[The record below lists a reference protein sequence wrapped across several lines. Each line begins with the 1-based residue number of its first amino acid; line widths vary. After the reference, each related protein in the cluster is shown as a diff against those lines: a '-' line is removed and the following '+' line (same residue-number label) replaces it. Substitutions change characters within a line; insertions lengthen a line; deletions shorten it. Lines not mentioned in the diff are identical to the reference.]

1 MLDLVR
7 PILGLGLFLLLN
19 ILTRSSP
26 ARSRKKKSYYCS
38 FFLKR
43 LLIVANTICYGLI
56 V

>member
-26 ARSRKKKSYYCS
+26 VRSRKKVINFSSTPKNQVNKYPC
-38 FFLKR
+38 
-43 LLIVANTICYGLI
+43 
-56 V
+56 